1 MYSCEEL
8 YKMEKRKGFLL
19 KESIVTIYVRSSE
32 SGVDYPK
39 DIQMKLWDIYPIF
52 HYTRLLEKDI
62 RKMTPPGEEVIIKTT
77 YRIID
82 FKDKRYFGFEKTLH

>member
-1 MYSCEEL
+1 MTKSLTYQ
-8 YKMEKRKGFLL
+8 
-19 KESIVTIYVRSSE
+19 V
-32 SGVDYPK
+32 
-39 DIQMKLWDIYPIF
+39 
-52 HYTRLLEKDI
+52 EKDI